1 MILEISQYLENYLW
15 HSFDSETA
23 SFEHDMSMILMIN
36 EKFRENVAAWVC
48 FHDRKDVFKAFLE
61 SVLRLKDQPCR
72 GIYMTGNSLIG
83 AAIKAPRITSK
94 NLTSESSIQ
103 TYARSPPMK
112 RYLVM

>member
-1 MILEISQYLENYLW
+1 MR
-15 HSFDSETA
+15 
-23 SFEHDMSMILMIN
+23 
-36 EKFRENVAAWVC
+36 RENVAAWVC

-94 NLTSESSIQ
+94 NLTSAGLALAAKSPIVGLKVGLVGPDLPFAIPFANNYDIWEDKIRATTSIY
-103 TYARSPPMK
+103 TA
-112 RYLVM
+112 L